1 MIKTVNY
8 KFVSPSFTKLGEKK
22 LMVTL
27 VKLLLL
33 IKNEENVVKP
43 IAQSPFNQF
52 FNYFAHKGNE
62 IKGFP
67 PKIRVKPRGTI

>member
-1 MIKTVNY
+1 MLVPHLLN
-8 KFVSPSFTKLGEKK
+8 LGEKK
-22 LMVTL
+22 LLVTL